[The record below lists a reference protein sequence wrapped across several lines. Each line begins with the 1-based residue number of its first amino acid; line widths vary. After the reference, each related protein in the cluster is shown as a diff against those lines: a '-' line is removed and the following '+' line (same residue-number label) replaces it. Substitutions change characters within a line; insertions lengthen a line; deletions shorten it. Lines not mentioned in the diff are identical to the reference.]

1 MHAGQFTTKEEPDM
15 IFSQNVVYGVRE
27 SQNVIDVNQNA
38 SYATSMQLQTGEEEI
53 YAEIDENH
61 LYELD
66 AEPAN
71 EENDYI

>member
-1 MHAGQFTTKEEPDM
+1 M
-15 IFSQNVVYGVRE
+15 IFSQNIVYGVI
-27 SQNVIDVNQNA
+27 QNQGINIDVNQNA
-38 SYATSMQLQTGEEEI
+38 SYATSMELQTGEEEI

>member
-1 MHAGQFTTKEEPDM
+1 M

-27 SQNVIDVNQNA
+27 NQGVNIDVNQNA
-38 SYATSMQLQTGEEEI
+38 SYATSMELQTGEEEI